1 MQQAPVGSHQSI
13 GGAEKSHDIVAGFV
27 RTLASVIHETCG
39 FWVKPRSRLF
49 AWMIRHAGYLATDF
63 HVGKTG
69 QTAFFVLNGC
79 DNKQTLVQFGESVL
93 FKPGDAN
100 MKSKALP
107 RWEKGVWVGIQEI
120 SLTLF

>member
-1 MQQAPVGSHQSI
+1 
-13 GGAEKSHDIVAGFV
+13 
-27 RTLASVIHETCG
+27 
-39 FWVKPRSRLF
+39 
-49 AWMIRHAGYLATDF
+49 MIRHAGYLATNF

-79 DNKQTLVQFGESVL
+79 DNKQSLVQFGEFVL

-107 RWEKGVWVGIQEI
+107 RWEKGVWVGIQEVDK
-120 SLTLF
+120 SHNVLTETGYKTARDVSRLSVDRQWDKAFIEKVAGLGSPFVCGLVVC